1 MKENIIKIN
10 DGITIN
16 VNVSVKNAVHVKK
29 ILFGILLKV
38 VVKME
43 NIYQILWMIQQL
55 RVMKL

>member
-10 DGITIN
+10 DEITIN

-38 VVKME
+38 VVKMK

>member
-16 VNVSVKNAVHVKK
+16 VNVSVKNVVHVKK

>member
-10 DGITIN
+10 DEITIN